1 MSAMTAPQ
9 DVRLQ
14 TSDGVQ
20 LAARFWDF
28 DSRELGCVVGHGF
41 TGSSRNLHV
50 ERICA
55 VLAGQ
60 GMAVLAPDF
69 RGHGRSQGFGTAGA
83 DEIHDVAAAVAWLR
97 AAGFR
102 FVAVLGW
109 SMGGTAVLRYAGLG
123 GDADAVVSVSAPGT
137 WFERGTW
144 PMRLVHW
151 MFLSRTGRVA
161 TRYFRRTRLS
171 NAGWA
176 TVPEAPAEVA
186 GAIAP
191 RPLLIIHGEDDHYFP
206 SHHVESL
213 AAGAPAAEVWR
224 EPGMGHAEVATTPD
238 LLDRIGGWVRAAH
251 ERAAKVCDD
260 ERRDG

>member
-1 MSAMTAPQ
+1 MTTPR
-9 DVRLQ
+9 DVELR
-14 TSDGVQ
+14 TSDGVR
-20 LAARFWDF
+20 LAARLWDSG
-28 DSRELGCVVGHGF
+28 DRGPACVVGHGF
-41 TGSSRNLHV
+41 TGSSRNPHV
-50 ERICA
+50 ERICNA
-55 VLAGQ
+55 LAAQ
-60 GMAVLAPDF
+60 GITVLAPDF

-83 DEIHDVAAAVAWLR
+83 DEIHDVAAAVGWLR

-137 WFERGTW
+137 WFERGTR

-151 MFLSRTGRVA
+151 MFMSRTGRAA
-161 TRYFRRTRLS
+161 TRFLRRTRLS
-171 NAGWA
+171 GAGWS
-176 TVPEAPAEVA
+176 TVPAAPAEVA

-191 RPLLIIHGEDDHYFP
+191 RPLLIVHGDDDHYFP
-206 SHHVESL
+206 AHHVESL

-224 EPGMGHAEVATTPD
+224 EPGMGHAEVATTAD

-251 ERAAKVCDD
+251 ERAAPVCDD
-260 ERRDG
+260 ERRDR